1 MRPEDTLPEAK
12 RIRIATRM
20 KLSVSVGIAFLIA
33 AVAVRLGW
41 EYVDPFSIERFA
53 TITTSILC
61 VLGIGAL
68 IILIILNPQR
78 LKSPPFFITVAG
90 VVLLG
95 LIGGLLHYLRF
106 VFISDVPPL
115 AIVIATS
122 LLLATSCGFV
132 SILYAIRWLRLTE
145 RDGPISGSRNEE
157 V

>member
-1 MRPEDTLPEAK
+1 MRPEDTPPEDK
-12 RIRIATRM
+12 RIGITTRM
-20 KLSVSVGIAFLIA
+20 KLSVSASIVFLIA

-53 TITTSILC
+53 TITSSILC
-61 VLGIGAL
+61 VLGIGIL

-78 LKSPPFFITVAG
+78 LKSPPFFITVAS
-90 VVLLG
+90 VVFLG

-122 LLLATSCGFV
+122 LLLATFCGFV
-132 SILYAIRWLRLTE
+132 SILYAIRWLRLAK
-145 RDGPISGSRNEE
+145 RNGPLSGSGGEG